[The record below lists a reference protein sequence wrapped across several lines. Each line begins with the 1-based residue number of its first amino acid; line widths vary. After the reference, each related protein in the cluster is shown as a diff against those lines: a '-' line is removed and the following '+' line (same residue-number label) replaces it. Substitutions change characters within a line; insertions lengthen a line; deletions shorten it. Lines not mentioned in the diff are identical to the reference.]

1 MEAEVASCRSFCEL
15 LLRCNGSSEAGD
27 WDGCVAACGRGEFG
41 SQTHLESVLGLRDCE
56 HL

>member
-15 LLRCNGSSEAGD
+15 LLRCNGASEPGD

-41 SQTHLESVLGLRDCE
+41 SQAHLESVPALRDCE